1 MSICPNCNQEIST
14 GDWPWCLPSGGHE
27 PTRPSNAARFEPV
40 LIFRDSDGQFRF
52 PGSSKE
58 PTPKGSERIELRTTA
73 QVRRFEREMSARQKR
88 QAESKME
95 RRDAFFSELQR
106 RNRSELRQQMQHMSA
121 RGREFAEM
129 AIARNNAKSFSVRA
143 RKFDPKFR
151 VVAFS

>member
-1 MSICPNCNQEIST
+1 MCRECGQKIRI
-14 GDWPWCLPSGGHE
+14 GDWPFPEPGGGHK
-27 PTRPSNAARFEPV
+27 PLRASDAQHFDPV
-40 LIFRDSDGQFRF
+40 VVYRDSDGQFRF

-73 QVRRFEREMSARQKR
+73 QVRRFERQMSARQKR

-106 RNRSELRQQMQHMSA
+106 RNRSELRQRMQHMSA

-129 AIARNNAKSFSVRA
+129 AMKRGDERSFSIRA
-143 RKFDPKFR
+143 RKFDPNFR
-151 VVAFS
+151 VTVFS